1 MGSSGTRLNVFPTRM
16 ALTIMKGKL
25 KGAVRGHSLLKK
37 KSDALTMRFR
47 AILGK
52 IAEAKENMGL
62 QIKDAS
68 FSLSKAK
75 YAASPVEISN
85 VVIEN
90 VTTATTKLKLTS
102 DNVAGVHLPAFE
114 QVTETKVSGQELTG
128 LGRGGR
134 QVQQSRES
142 YVKALEGLIQLA
154 SLQTAF
160 VTLDE
165 VIKITNRRVNAI
177 EHVVKPKL
185 ENTISYIITELDEGD
200 REEFYRLKKIQGK
213 KKRDIAAKEKV
224 KEENRL
230 RAAANSNSNSQEE
243 MPAEAPSI
251 LAPKN
256 KIPIIF

>member
-1 MGSSGTRLNVFPTRM
+1 M
-16 ALTIMKGKL
+16 ALTVMKGKL

-37 KSDALTMRFR
+37 KSDALTIRFR

-52 IAEAKENMGL
+52 IAEAKESMGQ

-68 FSLSKAK
+68 FALSKAK
-75 YAASPVEISN
+75 WAAHPVEISN
-85 VVIEN
+85 IVIEN
-90 VTTATTKLKLTS
+90 VTTATTKLKLTT

-114 QVTETKVSGQELTG
+114 QVVESKVSGQELTG

-134 QVQQSRES
+134 QVHQSREA
-142 YVKALEGLIQLA
+142 YVKALEGLIHLA

-177 EHVVKPKL
+177 EYVVKPKL

-213 KKRDIAAKEKV
+213 KKRDIAAKQKV
-224 KEENRL
+224 HDA
-230 RAAANSNSNSQEE
+230 RAAANAQAQADAQASGVQQKLEDE
-243 MPAEAPSI
+243 PPSI
-251 LAPKN
+251 FAPKN
-256 KIPIIF
+256 DIPIIF